1 MSDYVPLFSFGD
13 MMGLIITIW
22 GNVFLLVMIFSLY
35 VSKKNDDYSKSA
47 RNISIPYTEDILRF
61 FIMIFFYNL
70 FYIFIILTD
79 YSESEKG
86 PQYYLTSVF
95 LYYIVAAVLVLFFLF
110 FIKKY
115 IVDQFEDKWIDTLV
129 KVFIGIQLVLLVG
142 LIVNI
147 FTGFIYYYDESL
159 GYQHSWGY
167 YIWQSFN
174 ILVFLLICI
183 SMFRYFKKIDDF
195 LKYIVVIVVAS
206 AIIAV
211 ILDMS
216 ISYSNF
222 NNTFLIIASI
232 LIYMQYENYMAIY
245 AVDLV
250 VEMEDAQRKLMM
262 DQIKPHFLHNSL
274 NSIIYYIDKDPVKAK
289 ESLVN
294 FSKYLRT
301 NLDSVNTEDVI
312 PFKEELEHTKVYLSL
327 EKLRF
332 EDKLNIEY
340 DIQDTDFEV
349 PTLSLQPMVENAV
362 KHGIRKSESGSG
374 TVKISTFESE
384 THHIIQVEDDGVGF
398 NTDTLATIDDSHIG
412 VKSVMRRLVI
422 ECKGTLEFDS
432 EEGKGTVC
440 TIRIPK

>member
-1 MSDYVPLFSFGD
+1 MSNYVPLFSFGD

-61 FIMIFFYNL
+61 FIIIFFYNL

-183 SMFRYFKKIDDF
+183 SMFRYFKRIDDF

-274 NSIIYYIDKDPVKAK
+274 NSIIYYIDKDPKKAK
-289 ESLVN
+289 EALVN

-301 NLDSVNTEDVI
+301 NLDSVNTEDLI
-312 PFKEELEHTKVYLSL
+312 PVSEELEHTKVYLSL

>member
-1 MSDYVPLFSFGD
+1 MSGYTYPFSFND
-13 MMGLIITIW
+13 MIALIINVW

-35 VSKKNDDYSKSA
+35 VSKSYDD
-47 RNISIPYTEDILRF
+47 RNINTRNITIPYTDEILVF
-61 FIMIFFYNL
+61 YILLFFYNL
-70 FYIFIILTD
+70 FFIFINLSD
-79 YSESEKG
+79 YSGSEHRV
-86 PQYYLTSVF
+86 QYYLTSTF
-95 LYYIVAAVLVLFFLF
+95 LYYIVGAMQTLLFLF
-110 FIKKY
+110 FTKKY
-115 IVDQFEDKWIDTLV
+115 VADKFKDKTLNILIQ
-129 KVFIGIQLVLLVG
+129 VFVCIQAVLLVLL
-142 LIVNI
+142 IINI
-147 FTGFIYYYDESL
+147 FTGVIYYYDDTL
-159 GYQHSWGY
+159 GYQHGWGY
-167 YIWQSFN
+167 YVWQGCSIGAFVM
-174 ILVFLLICI
+174 IAITLIKH
-183 SMFRYFKKIDDF
+183 FKKIDDF
-195 LKYIVVIVVAS
+195 LKYILVIVVAVPIIGLLLDH
-206 AIIAV
+206 AIP
-211 ILDMS
+211 
-216 ISYSNF
+216 YSNF
-222 NNTFLIIASI
+222 NNTVIIIAS
-232 LIYMQYENYMAIY
+232 LLVYLQYENYRALYAIEN
-245 AVDLV
+245 VI
-250 VEMEDAQRKLMM
+250 EMEDAQRKLMM

-340 DIQDTDFEV
+340 DIQDIDFEV